1 MKKISD
7 ESDNEMLMLLKT
19 LVNKVNELE
28 RAVYDKDNLLM
39 KSGYVIV
46 DTPTPVMSAGDVGT
60 DVDAIAKMDWDDIGK
75 MMNKLE
81 GGY

>member
-1 MKKISD
+1 MKKMS
-7 ESDNEMLMLLKT
+7 EENEMLMLLKT

-28 RAVYDKDNLLM
+28 KAVYDKDNLLI
-39 KSGYVIV
+39 KAGYVVV
-46 DTPTPVMSAGDVGT
+46 DTPTPVMSASETGT
-60 DVDAIAKMDWDDIGK
+60 DVDAIAKMDWEDIGK

>member
-1 MKKISD
+1 MS
-7 ESDNEMLMLLKT
+7 EENTENEMLLLLKT

-28 RAVYDKDNLLM
+28 KAVYDKDNLLM
-39 KSGYVIV
+39 KSGYVV
-46 DTPTPVMSAGDVGT
+46 VETPSPIISVSETGT
-60 DVDAIAKMDWDDIGK
+60 DEDAIAKMDWDDIGK

>member
-1 MKKISD
+1 MSD
-7 ESDNEMLMLLKT
+7 ENEMLMLLKT

-28 RAVYDKDNLLM
+28 KAVYDKDNLLI
-39 KSGYVIV
+39 KSGYVVV
-46 DTPTPVMSAGDVGT
+46 DTPTPVISAENSGT
-60 DVDAIAKMDWDDIGK
+60 DVDAIAKMDWADISK

>member
-1 MKKISD
+1 MKKMS
-7 ESDNEMLMLLKT
+7 EDNEMLMLLKT

-28 RAVYDKDNLLM
+28 KAVYDKDNLLI
-39 KSGYVIV
+39 KAGYVVV
-46 DTPTPVMSAGDVGT
+46 DTPTPVMSASETGT
-60 DVDAIAKMDWDDIGK
+60 DVDAIAKMDWEDIGK

>member
-1 MKKISD
+1 MRKMSD
-7 ESDNEMLMLLKT
+7 ESEMLMLLKT

-39 KSGYVIV
+39 KSGYVVV
-46 DTPTPVMSAGDVGT
+46 DTPTPVMSAGDTAT
-60 DVDAIAKMDWDDIGK
+60 DVDAIAKMDWDEIGA
-75 MMNKLE
+75 MMSKLE

>member
-1 MKKISD
+1 MS
-7 ESDNEMLMLLKT
+7 EENEMLMLLKT

-28 RAVYDKDNLLM
+28 KAVYDKDNLLI
-39 KSGYVIV
+39 KAGYVVV
-46 DTPTPVMSAGDVGT
+46 DTPTPVMSASETGT
-60 DVDAIAKMDWDDIGK
+60 DVDAIAKMDWEDIGK

>member
-1 MKKISD
+1 MSD
-7 ESDNEMLMLLKT
+7 ENEMLMLLKT

-39 KSGYVIV
+39 KSGYVVV
-46 DTPTPVMSAGDVGT
+46 DTPTPVISAGDAA
-60 DVDAIAKMDWDDIGK
+60 DVDAIAKMDWDEIGA
-75 MMNKLE
+75 MMSKLE

>member
-1 MKKISD
+1 MKK
-7 ESDNEMLMLLKT
+7 T
-19 LVNKVNELE
+19 Q
-28 RAVYDKDNLLM
+28 RM
-39 KSGYVIV
+39 KSGYVV
-46 DTPTPVMSAGDVGT
+46 VETPSPIISVSETGT

>member
-1 MKKISD
+1 MSD
-7 ESDNEMLMLLKT
+7 ENEMLMLLKT

-39 KSGYVIV
+39 KSGYVVV
-46 DTPTPVMSAGDVGT
+46 DTPTPVISAGDTTT
-60 DVDAIAKMDWDDIGK
+60 DVDAIAKMDWDEIGA
-75 MMNKLE
+75 MMSKLE

>member
-1 MKKISD
+1 MS
-7 ESDNEMLMLLKT
+7 EDNEMLMLLKT

-28 RAVYDKDNLLM
+28 KAVYDKDNLLI
-39 KSGYVIV
+39 KSGYVVV
-46 DTPTPVMSAGDVGT
+46 DTPTPVMSASETGT
-60 DVDAIAKMDWDDIGK
+60 DVDAIAKMDWEDIGK

>member
-1 MKKISD
+1 MSD

-39 KSGYVIV
+39 KSGYVVV
-46 DTPTPVMSAGDVGT
+46 DTPTPVMSAGDTAT
-60 DVDAIAKMDWDDIGK
+60 DVDAIAKMDWDEIGA
-75 MMNKLE
+75 MMSKLE